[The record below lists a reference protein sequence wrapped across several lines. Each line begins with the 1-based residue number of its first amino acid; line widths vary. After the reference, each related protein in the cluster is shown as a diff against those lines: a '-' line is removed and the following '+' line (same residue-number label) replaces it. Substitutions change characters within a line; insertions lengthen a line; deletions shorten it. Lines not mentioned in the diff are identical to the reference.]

1 MTKADKE
8 QMNREKAEREATYLK
23 STNGGG
29 AYNVLQ
35 PGSPPFSGL

>member
-8 QMNREKAEREATYLK
+8 QMNREKAEREAYLK
-23 STNGGG
+23 STNGAG
-29 AYNVLQ
+29 AYNVLH